1 MCKLCIDYMNTN
13 QNRNILSQSNNIIK
27 HFFISR
33 YRLYVWRYIAYA
45 RMRGFKS
52 FNDWKYHRRG
62 FIECWAAPGFH
73 RFWEIWNPGI
83 AYFVFRLYLKLGGHN
98 NRMMATFF
106 AFIINGI
113 VHTVVFFVISGK
125 YSYTI
130 VILFSLFAI
139 LTLLNKKVE
148 SILSQKKWPWFLNS
162 GVNILLVIG
171 SFDLSFKINT
181 LLNRI

>member
-52 FNDWKYHRRG
+52 FNDWPYHRRG

-73 RFWEIWNPGI
+73 KFWEIWNPGI
-83 AYFVFRLYLKLGGHN
+83 AYFVFRLYLKFGGN
-98 NRMMATFF
+98 NNWMSATIL
-106 AFIINGI
+106 AFVINGI
-113 VHTVVFFVISGK
+113 IHTLVFYVISGK

-130 VILFSLFAI
+130 VILFFLFALSTIISKELEHI
-139 LTLLNKKVE
+139 LR
-148 SILSQKKWPWFLNS
+148 QKKWPWYINS
-162 GVNILLVIG
+162 CINIILVIG
-171 SFDLSFKINT
+171 SFDISFRINN